1 MSAISLII
9 TIGGMLLSAGIAWG
23 ITTHRIKNTEE
34 KLTAL
39 AATYSKDHD
48 LLVEIKTKLDL
59 LLRGK
64 LK

>member
-1 MSAISLII
+1 MNELQIFLSIGSVLISV
-9 TIGGMLLSAGIAWG
+9 GIAWG
-23 ITTHRIKNTEE
+23 IISTKVRRLEHQMDV
-34 KLTAL
+34 L
-39 AATYSKDHD
+39 SKDHD